1 MKTES
6 LIKRYYDAY
15 YSVYKSYGCWAKLR
29 GITVNEGELLKFVF
43 EHESITQND
52 ICEALQMSKQTVNN
66 ILNKFSDKGLIC
78 KKENEKDRRSKII
91 ALTDSGSRYAG
102 YVVND
107 LTEIEK
113 NSLLKMS
120 EEDRENFIKTQ
131 EIFAENMRNEL
142 KKITAENKGED
153 I

>member
-1 MKTES
+1 M
-6 LIKRYYDAY
+6 
-15 YSVYKSYGCWAKLR
+15 
-29 GITVNEGELLKFVF
+29 
-43 EHESITQND
+43 
-52 ICEALQMSKQTVNN
+52 
-66 ILNKFSDKGLIC
+66 
-78 KKENEKDRRSKII
+78 
-91 ALTDSGSRYAG
+91 TDSGSRYAG

-142 KKITAENKGED
+142 NKITAENKGED